1 MTRQQPSGDTNMV
14 LYAED
19 VERMN
24 RLLDE
29 FLRLSAARLAFLV
42 DRTGRVITRRGQDLR
57 LDVETL
63 GALAAGTF
71 AATREMARLAGE
83 EQFSGMTH
91 QGQRTHMHIARV
103 EDRTLFAVLFDEKTT
118 LGMVKLYAG
127 EAARRLAAVFDE
139 MRTRRTTPAEAL
151 EAGFGQSAK
160 SALDQLLRD

>member
-1 MTRQQPSGDTNMV
+1 MTRQQPPGDTSLV

-29 FLRLSAARLAFLV
+29 FLRLSSARLSFLV

-71 AATREMARLAGE
+71 AATREMARLVGE
-83 EQFSGMTH
+83 EQFAGMTQ
-91 QGQRTHMHIARV
+91 QGQRTQMHLARV
-103 EDRTLFAVLFDEKTT
+103 EDRTLFAVIFDEKTT

-127 EAARRLAAVFDE
+127 EAARRLATVFEE
-139 MRTRRTTPAEAL
+139 MRNRRTAPETL

-160 SALDQLLRD
+160 HALDDLFRD